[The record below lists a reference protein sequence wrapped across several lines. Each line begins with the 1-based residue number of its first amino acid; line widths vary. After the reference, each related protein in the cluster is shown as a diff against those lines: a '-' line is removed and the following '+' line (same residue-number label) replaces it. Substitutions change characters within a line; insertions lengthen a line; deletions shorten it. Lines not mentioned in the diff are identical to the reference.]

1 MITLFLCA
9 GVKPYAR
16 CCKMEGLSCEHS
28 LTILLCASVRPYA
41 RRCKVEDLSCEHTM
55 ITLLLCA
62 GVRLY
67 TRCCKEKGLSDE
79 HTMITLLCAGVR
91 SYARCCKVKGLSD
104 EHTMIT
110 LLLCAGVR
118 PYARCCKV
126 KGLSC
131 EYMRAGPSSHFD
143 GAKAEAQC
151 NLAQQKVPLG
161 EYLSFLS
168 YNCTVPWNFAQGI
181 FGLLPPWKSSLDR
194 VVLPDL
200 RCMLGVLVF
209 P

>member
-1 MITLFLCA
+1 MITLLLCA
-9 GVKPYAR
+9 GVGPYAR
-16 CCKMEGLSCEHS
+16 CCKVKGLS
-28 LTILLCASVRPYA
+28 Y
-41 RRCKVEDLSCEHTM
+41 EHTM

-62 GVRLY
+62 GVRP
-67 TRCCKEKGLSDE
+67 
-79 HTMITLLCAGVR
+79 
-91 SYARCCKVKGLSD
+91 YARCCKVKGLSC

-131 EYMRAGPSSHFD
+131 EYMKAGPSSHFD

-151 NLAQQKVPLG
+151 NVTHKKVPLG
-161 EYLSFLS
+161 EYLPFLS
-168 YNCTVPWNFAQGI
+168 YNCTVPWNLTHRKFR
-181 FGLLPPWKSSLDR
+181 LLPPWKSSLDR